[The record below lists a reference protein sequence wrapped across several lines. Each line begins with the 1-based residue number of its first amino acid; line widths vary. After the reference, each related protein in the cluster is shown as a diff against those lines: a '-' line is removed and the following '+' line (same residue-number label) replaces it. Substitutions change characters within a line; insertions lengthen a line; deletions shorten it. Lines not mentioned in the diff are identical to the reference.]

1 MTKKNKNPDCPVC
14 HGKGKVKVIKPI
26 AHIFS
31 WHLGRETYEDP
42 CFFCNLDEFE
52 KDCHVP
58 GVEKLH

>member
-1 MTKKNKNPDCPVC
+1 MTKKNKDCPVC

-42 CFFCNLDEFE
+42 CFFCNLDEFK
-52 KDCHVP
+52 KDTHIP
-58 GVEKLH
+58 GVDKLH